1 MSKSTIAR
9 KNLGENLGENLSK
22 GLGAGALL
30 VALSL
35 AGTASYAAVSP
46 FRAMAGSWSG
56 GGTISM
62 ADGQQERLRCRA
74 SYDVDDS
81 GVELHLNLRCAS
93 ESYNFDLASNVEY
106 RGGAVSGEWTEASRN
121 ASGTLE
127 GRAAGDRIEVAA
139 TGQSFSANLS
149 LTTHGNRQ
157 TVSIRPAEGTEIR
170 AVSLALERR

>member
-74 SYDVDDS
+74 SYDVDGD
-81 GVELHLNLRCAS
+81 ELHLNLRCAS